1 MRLSIRRNQSELTDR
16 KGRSEGVVF
25 EFGCQLVLDQDEH
38 AVIEKYRLW
47 GYPLAMHRMS
57 EIRGLSQDD
66 MHMSPERLAS
76 GWNFQTRFA
85 SDAHQVEDTIKEGCS
100 DFKNVMKMLVAY
112 GGEEEITFD

>member
-1 MRLSIRRNQSELTDR
+1 MRLSITRSQSELTDR

-25 EFGCQLVLDQDEH
+25 AFGCQLALEQEEH

-47 GYPLAMHRMS
+47 GYPLAMLRMT

-66 MHMSPERLAS
+66 MHMSPERLVG

-85 SDAHQVEDTIKEGCS
+85 SDAHQVEDTIKEGW
-100 DFKNVMKMLVAY
+100 
-112 GGEEEITFD
+112 